1 MSIPTVI
8 TFSDDRRAA
17 LAAIGAV
24 GDGRGWCNVSPD
36 VEEEVPDMKVNYFGL
51 RLNKGVTVATFVTT
65 APRHGVAQPS
75 TLGVLHSRSRLGSER
90 ITSML
95 AGAPF
100 TVRQDHNT
108 RGLLLEVPVA
118 TSAEQVLTVM
128 CSLTESL
135 CDYEFTGKWTL
146 SQFLSRDG
154 VSL

>member
-1 MSIPTVI
+1 
-8 TFSDDRRAA
+8 
-17 LAAIGAV
+17 
-24 GDGRGWCNVSPD
+24 
-36 VEEEVPDMKVNYFGL
+36 MKVNYFGL

-108 RGLLLEVPVA
+108 GITPRSPRRHIGRTGPYGHVLAHGVA
-118 TSAEQVLTVM
+118 V
-128 CSLTESL
+128 
-135 CDYEFTGKWTL
+135 
-146 SQFLSRDG
+146 
-154 VSL
+154 